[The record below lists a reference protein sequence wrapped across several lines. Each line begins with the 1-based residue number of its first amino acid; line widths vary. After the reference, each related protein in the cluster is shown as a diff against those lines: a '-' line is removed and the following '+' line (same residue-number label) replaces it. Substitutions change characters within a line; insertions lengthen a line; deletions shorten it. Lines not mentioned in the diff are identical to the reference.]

1 MDWDVDRLEGRPFLS
16 LTNSGVLGS
25 IRFSRVSISNHGLC
39 LGGDHYE
46 RAQHVARQRGSLLL
60 MPGNLAVL
68 GLVGL
73 CTIIE
78 PHKWPETS
86 CINYR

>member
-1 MDWDVDRLEGRPFLS
+1 MFVGMRGGPFPS
-16 LTNSGVLGS
+16 LPDSGVLGS
-25 IRFSRVSISNHGLC
+25 IRFSRMSISNCDLC

-46 RAQHVARQRGSLLL
+46 RAQHVASQRGSLLL

-68 GLVGL
+68 GLVGFY
-73 CTIIE
+73 TIVE

-86 CINYR
+86 CINV